1 MNINRVHTSWSPKN
15 ILSVQNPLDRHT
27 KSLEN
32 LKIPIL
38 MVFAEALAVI
48 LKEVRDLVRRFGS
61 EIKELVADL

>member
-1 MNINRVHTSWSPKN
+1 
-15 ILSVQNPLDRHT
+15 
-27 KSLEN
+27 
-32 LKIPIL
+32 